1 MPAPLTGP
9 TAPDPGSPRLNPDLG
24 TPPKSPGPTLSR
36 RRLLTLGAAGL
47 AVAGLGV
54 GGFELTRRP
63 AAPSL
68 QAIGPRSPLVAATE
82 ATRSTTG
89 KIVSQTLTAAPTTV
103 DLGGRVVDTWA
114 YNGSVGTPLI
124 RVTAG
129 DRLDVHL
136 VNQLTDPTTV
146 HWHGLALRNDM
157 DGVPGVTMDPVA
169 PAADF
174 QYSFTAPHPG
184 TYWFHPHVGV
194 QMDRG
199 LQGALI
205 IDDPHEPGGYDQEAV
220 LILDDWTDGWSD
232 TPDAIL
238 ARLGRDGMSM
248 GGSGGMSMGSGSM
261 GSGGMNMGGASS
273 SSSPGSMGGMDMG
286 SSVSAA
292 HPIGTDTGDVVYP
305 AHLINGRLP
314 QDPAVVSASPGQ
326 RIRFRLINAGSD
338 TAYRFAVGG
347 HRLTVTHADGYPV
360 QPVEVDTV
368 LLGMGERYDVVVTAG
383 DGAFPIVA
391 SPEGKDNPAA
401 QAVLRTASGPAPA
414 VGARP
419 VELGGRLLTYT
430 DLVPTAAAALSARQ
444 PDRQLDLALGM
455 VNGGRQWVLNGVPY
469 DQHQALD
476 VTAGQR
482 VRITMRNQTMMF
494 HPMHLHG
501 HTFAV
506 VTGTGDTTAP
516 GVRKDTVN
524 VLPMQTLAIDL
535 DTDNPGQWLAHC
547 HNAYHGEL
555 GMMTVM
561 SYTV

>member
-1 MPAPLTGP
+1 MPAQPVQPAQPTPRTGRP
-9 TAPDPGSPRLNPDLG
+9 FT
-24 TPPKSPGPTLSR
+24 R
-36 RRLLTLGAAGL
+36 RRVLTLGAAGL
-47 AVAGLGV
+47 AVVGAGAAGV
-54 GGFELTRRP
+54 ELLTRSP
-63 AAPSL
+63 ASAAA
-68 QAIGPRSPLVAATE
+68 QIGPRSPLVAATE
-82 ATRSTTG
+82 AARSTTG
-89 KIVSQTLTAAPTTV
+89 KIVTQTLTAAPTTI
-103 DLGGRVVDTWA
+103 DLGGRVVNTWA

-169 PAADF
+169 PGADF

-205 IDDPHEPGGYDQEAV
+205 IDDPQEPGGYDQEAV
-220 LILDDWTDGWSD
+220 LILDDWTDGWSA

-248 GGSGGMSMGSGSM
+248 GGMGSGGMGGMSMGGST
-261 GSGGMNMGGASS
+261 
-273 SSSPGSMGGMDMG
+273 
-286 SSVSAA
+286 SAGQ
-292 HPIGTDTGDVVYP
+292 PLGTDTGDVVYP

-314 QDPAVVSASPGQ
+314 QDPTVVSASPGQ

-391 SPEGKDNPAA
+391 SPEGKGDPAA
-401 QAVLRTASGPAPA
+401 QALLRTSGGPAPT

-419 VELGGRLLTYT
+419 AELDGRLLTYA
-430 DLVPTAAAALSARQ
+430 DLVPTAAATLAVRA
-444 PDRQLDLALGM
+444 PDRQLDLTLGM

-506 VTGTGDTTAP
+506 VTGSGSSATP

-561 SYTV
+561 SYTL

>member
-1 MPAPLTGP
+1 MSDQPVQPAP
-9 TAPDPGSPRLNPDLG
+9 
-24 TPPKSPGPTLSR
+24 KSSRPFTR
-36 RRLLTLGAAGL
+36 RRVLTLGAAGL
-47 AVAGLGV
+47 AVAGAGAAGV
-54 GGFELTRRP
+54 ELFTRSPASP
-63 AAPSL
+63 AA
-68 QAIGPRSPLVAATE
+68 QIGPRSPLVAATE
-82 ATRSTTG
+82 AARSTTG
-89 KIVSQTLTAAPTTV
+89 RVVTQTLTAAPTTV
-103 DLGGRVVDTWA
+103 DLGGRVVNTWA
-114 YNGSVGTPLI
+114 YNGGVGTPLI

-174 QYSFTAPHPG
+174 RYSFTAPHPG

-199 LQGALI
+199 LQGALV
-205 IDDPHEPGGYDQEAV
+205 IDDPQEPGGYDQEAV

-248 GGSGGMSMGSGSM
+248 GGSSGT
-261 GSGGMNMGGASS
+261 GSGG
-273 SSSPGSMGGMDMG
+273 MGGMDMG

-292 HPIGTDTGDVVYP
+292 DPLGTDTGDVVYP

-314 QDPAVVSASPGQ
+314 QDPTLVSASPGQ

-347 HRLTVTHADGYPV
+347 HRLTVTHADGFPV
-360 QPVEVDTV
+360 RPVEVDTV

-391 SPEGKDNPAA
+391 APEGKPDPAA
-401 QAVLRTASGPAPA
+401 QALLRTSGGTAPA
-414 VGARP
+414 VGVRP
-419 VELGGRLLTYT
+419 VELGGRLLTYA
-430 DLVPTAAAALSARQ
+430 DLVPTAAAALAVRP
-444 PDRQLDLALGM
+444 PDRQLDLTLGM
-455 VNGGRQWVLNGVPY
+455 VDGGRQWVLNGVPY

-476 VTAGQR
+476 VTSGQR
-482 VRITMRNQTMMF
+482 VRITMRNETSMF

-506 VTGTGDTTAP
+506 VNGSDTAAP

>member
-1 MPAPLTGP
+1 M
-9 TAPDPGSPRLNPDLG
+9 
-24 TPPKSPGPTLSR
+24 
-36 RRLLTLGAAGL
+36 LTLGAAGL
-47 AVAGLGV
+47 VGV
-54 GGFELTRRP
+54 GAGVAGFELYRGSSAVSP
-63 AAPSL
+63 
-68 QAIGPRSPLVAATE
+68 QAIGPGSPLVAATE
-82 ATRSTTG
+82 AARLSTGTVVTR
-89 KIVSQTLTAAPTTV
+89 TLTAAPATV
-103 DLGGRVVDTWA
+103 DLGGRVVNTWA
-114 YNGSVGTPLI
+114 YNGGVGTPLI
-124 RVTAG
+124 RVSAG

-136 VNQLTDPTTV
+136 LNQLTDPTTV

-157 DGVPGVTMDPVA
+157 DGVPGVTMDSVA
-169 PAADF
+169 PGADF
-174 QYSFTAPHPG
+174 RYSFTAPHPG

-205 IDDPHEPGGYDQEAV
+205 IDDPHEPGGYDQEVV
-220 LILDDWTDGWSD
+220 LILDDWTDGWSA

-248 GGSGGMSMGSGSM
+248 GGSSGS
-261 GSGGMNMGGASS
+261 SGGMNMGSG
-273 SSSPGSMGGMDMG
+273 GMGGMDMG
-286 SSVSAA
+286 STVSATQ
-292 HPIGTDTGDVVYP
+292 PLGTDTGDVVYP

-314 QDPAVVSASPGQ
+314 QDPMTVSAKPGQ

-347 HRLTVTHADGYPV
+347 HRLTVTHADGFPV

-368 LLGMGERYDVVVTAG
+368 VLGMGERYDVVVTAG

-391 SPEGKDNPAA
+391 SPEGKGDAA
-401 QAVLRTASGPAPA
+401 ALAVLRTASGAAPA

-419 VELGGRLLTYT
+419 VELDGRLLSYV
-430 DLVPTAAAALSARQ
+430 DLVPTDSAALPARQ
-444 PDRQLDLALGM
+444 PDRRLDVTLGM

-469 DQHQALD
+469 DRHRALD

-482 VRITMRNQTMMF
+482 VRITMRNETMMF

-506 VTGTGDTTAP
+506 VTGPGNTAAP

-524 VLPMQTLAIDL
+524 VLPMQTVAIDL

-547 HNAYHGEL
+547 HNAYHGKL

>member
-1 MPAPLTGP
+1 MRSAVNPSDPDPARPDPSAPAG
-9 TAPDPGSPRLNPDLG
+9 APDPVR
-24 TPPKSPGPTLSR
+24 GPTLSR
-36 RRLLTLGAAGL
+36 RRVLGLGAAGL

-82 ATRSTTG
+82 AARSTTG

-103 DLGGRVVDTWA
+103 DLGGRVVNTWA

-169 PAADF
+169 PGADF

-205 IDDPHEPGGYDQEAV
+205 IDDPKEPGGYDQEAV
-220 LILDDWTDGWSD
+220 LILDDWTDGWSA

-248 GGSGGMSMGSGSM
+248 GGMSSGGMGAGGMSMGGGSP
-261 GSGGMNMGGASS
+261 SS
-273 SSSPGSMGGMDMG
+273 SSGGMGGMDMG
-286 SSVSAA
+286 STVSAT

-314 QDPAVVSASPGQ
+314 QDPTMVSASPGQ

-391 SPEGKDNPAA
+391 SPEGKPDPAG
-401 QAVLRTASGPAPA
+401 QALLRTAGGTAPT

-419 VELGGRLLTYT
+419 AELDGRLLTYA
-430 DLVPTAAAALSARQ
+430 DLVPTAAAALAVRA
-444 PDRQLDLALGM
+444 PDRQLNLTLGM
-455 VNGGRQWVLNGVPY
+455 VDGGRQWVLNGVPY
-469 DQHQALD
+469 AQHQALD
-476 VTAGQR
+476 VTSGQR
-482 VRITMRNQTMMF
+482 VRITMQNQTSMF

-506 VTGTGDTTAP
+506 VTGSGSSATP

>member
-1 MPAPLTGP
+1 MPAPFTGP
-9 TAPDPGSPRLNPDLG
+9 TSSDPNPHRPDPADPDLARPAAG
-24 TPPKSPGPTLSR
+24 PGPTLSR

-63 AAPSL
+63 SAPSL
-68 QAIGPRSPLVAATE
+68 QAVGPRSPLVAATE
-82 ATRSTTG
+82 AARSTTG
-89 KIVSQTLTAAPTTV
+89 GVVTQTLTAAPTTV
-103 DLGGRVVDTWA
+103 DLGGRVVNTWA
-114 YNGSVGTPLI
+114 YNGGVGNPLI

-129 DRLDVHL
+129 DRLDVQL

-169 PAADF
+169 PTTDF
-174 QYSFTAPHPG
+174 RYSFTAPHPG

-205 IDDPHEPGGYDQEAV
+205 IDDPQEPGGYDQDAV
-220 LILDDWTDGWSD
+220 LILDDWTDGWSA

-238 ARLGRDGMSM
+238 ARLGRDGMRM
-248 GGSGGMSMGSGSM
+248 GGSSAMSSSGMGGMSMGATSA
-261 GSGGMNMGGASS
+261 GSGGMGAM
-273 SSSPGSMGGMDMG
+273 SMG
-286 SSVSAA
+286 STVSAA

-314 QDPAVVSASPGQ
+314 QDPTLVSASPGQ

-347 HRLTVTHADGYPV
+347 HRLTVTHADGFPV
-360 QPVEVDTV
+360 RPVEVDSV

-391 SPEGKDNPAA
+391 APEGKPDPAA
-401 QAVLRTASGPAPA
+401 QALLRTSGGTAPA
-414 VGARP
+414 VGVRP
-419 VELGGRLLTYT
+419 VELGGRLLTYA
-430 DLVPTAAAALSARQ
+430 DLVPTAAAALAVRP
-444 PDRQLDLALGM
+444 PDRQLDLTLGM
-455 VNGGRQWVLNGVPY
+455 VDGGRQWVLNGVPY

-476 VTAGQR
+476 VTSGQR
-482 VRITMRNQTMMF
+482 VRITMRNETSMF

-506 VTGTGDTTAP
+506 VNGSDTAAP

>member
-1 MPAPLTGP
+1 M
-9 TAPDPGSPRLNPDLG
+9 
-24 TPPKSPGPTLSR
+24 LSR
-36 RRLLTLGAAGL
+36 RRVLGLGAAGL
-47 AVAGLGV
+47 AVVGLGV

-82 ATRSTTG
+82 AARSTTG
-89 KIVSQTLTAAPTTV
+89 KVVSQTLTAAPATV
-103 DLGGRVVDTWA
+103 DLGGRVVNTWA
-114 YNGSVGTPLI
+114 YNGQVGTPLI

-157 DGVPGVTMDPVA
+157 DGVPGVTMDPIA
-169 PAADF
+169 PSADF
-174 QYSFTAPHPG
+174 RYSFTAPHPG

-199 LQGALI
+199 LQGALV

-238 ARLGRDGMSM
+238 TRLGRDGMSM
-248 GGSGGMSMGSGSM
+248 GGSGGSGGMNMGSGSM
-261 GSGGMNMGGASS
+261 GG
-273 SSSPGSMGGMDMG
+273 MG

-314 QDPAVVSASPGQ
+314 QDPTTVTASPGQ

-391 SPEGKDNPAA
+391 SPEGKGDPAG
-401 QAVLRTASGPAPA
+401 QALLRTAGGTAPA

-419 VELGGRLLTYT
+419 AELDGRLLTYA
-430 DLVPTAAAALSARQ
+430 DLVPTAAAALSVRA

-469 DQHQALD
+469 DQHQPLG

-482 VRITMRNQTMMF
+482 VRITMQNQTSMF

-506 VTGTGDTTAP
+506 VTGSGSSATP

>member
-1 MPAPLTGP
+1 MAAPFTGP
-9 TAPDPGSPRLNPDLG
+9 TPSDPNPHRPDPTDPAQPVAG
-24 TPPKSPGPTLSR
+24 PGPALSR

-63 AAPSL
+63 SAPSL

-82 ATRSTTG
+82 AARSTTG

-103 DLGGRVVDTWA
+103 DLGGRVVNTWA

-129 DRLDVHL
+129 DRVDVHL
-136 VNQLTDPTTV
+136 LNQLTDPTTV

-169 PAADF
+169 PATDF

-205 IDDPHEPGGYDQEAV
+205 IDDPQEPGGYDQEAV

-238 ARLGRDGMSM
+238 ARLGRDGMRM
-248 GGSGGMSMGSGSM
+248 GGSSGMGSGGMGSGGMGSGGM
-261 GSGGMNMGGASS
+261 GGMNMGGT
-273 SSSPGSMGGMDMG
+273 
-286 SSVSAA
+286 VSATQ
-292 HPIGTDTGDVVYP
+292 PLGTDTGDVVYP

-314 QDPAVVSASPGQ
+314 QDPVTVSAKPGQ
-326 RIRFRLINAGSD
+326 RIRFRLVNAGSD

-391 SPEGKDNPAA
+391 SPEGKGDPAA
-401 QAVLRTASGPAPA
+401 QAVLRTSSGPAPA
-414 VGARP
+414 IGARP
-419 VELGGRLLTYT
+419 VELDGRLLAHA
-430 DLVPTAAAALSARQ
+430 DLVPTAAAALSVQQ
-444 PDRQLDLALGM
+444 PDRQLDLTLGM

-476 VTAGQR
+476 VSSGQR
-482 VRITMRNQTMMF
+482 VRITLRNQTMMF

-506 VTGTGDTTAP
+506 VTGSGSAATP